1 MIDTLRR
8 KLLLPVILLAT
19 FMASFDYMV
28 VNVAAP
34 SLAHDLHAG
43 QAALELV
50 VGGYGFTYAAG
61 LITGGKLGDLF
72 GHRRVFLLG
81 ITAFTVASVLCGL
94 AGSPGQLVAA
104 RLLQGLAAAAMA
116 PQVLALITALFPA
129 EQRSRALAW
138 FGVALGVGGIAGQVL
153 GGLLLQADPF
163 GLGWRVIFLVNLPV
177 GVVAVAAATRLLPRP
192 APAVPSTTVLPT
204 TVPPTHPQPAGSTIT
219 APAVPAAP
227 AGRLALA
234 TRPAPTV
241 TAAPARP
248 RLDLLGVLGL
258 AGSLALALVPLVLGR
273 GAGWP
278 LWTWLSMAAA
288 VPVLVATLA
297 WERRL
302 ARAGREPLLD
312 LALFRGRAFS
322 TGLLVNACVLGAVG
336 SQLFTTTLLLQAGL
350 GLDSQDAGLEFLP
363 LGLTTMAA
371 SLLGRHL
378 IARFGRRVLVAGTLI
393 STAAAVLL
401 ALTLQLA
408 QGALSPLDLLLPLAL
423 TGFGNGLTLPALM
436 ATILATVTPTRIG
449 AASGVLTTT
458 QQFAGA
464 TGVAAVGAVF
474 FAALGA
480 GSSRAAYASA
490 AEAAAWVIAGLMAA
504 AAVLV
509 GVLLRPRARA

>member
-8 KLLLPVILLAT
+8 RLLLPVILLAT

-50 VGGYGFTYAAG
+50 VGGYGFSYAAG

-81 ITAFTVASVLCGL
+81 VGAFTVASLLCGL

-116 PQVLALITALFPA
+116 PQVLALITRLLPG
-129 EQRSRALAW
+129 EQRARALGW
-138 FGVALGVGGIAGQVL
+138 FGVALGTGGIAGQVL

-177 GVVAVAAATRLLPRP
+177 GVGTVAAATRLLPRP
-192 APAVPSTTVLPT
+192 VRTAEPVQPQPVAARSGGRTALADPPAPAAAVA
-204 TVPPTHPQPAGSTIT
+204 PPT
-219 APAVPAAP
+219 
-227 AGRLALA
+227 
-234 TRPAPTV
+234 
-241 TAAPARP
+241 RP
-248 RLDLLGVLGL
+248 RLDLPGVLGL
-258 AGSLALALVPLVLGR
+258 AASLALALVPLVLGR
-273 GAGWP
+273 EAGWP
-278 LWTWLSMAAA
+278 LWSWLSLAAA
-288 VPVLVATLA
+288 APALAATLS

-302 ARAGREPLLD
+302 ARTGREPLLD
-312 LALFRGRAFS
+312 LALFRGRTFS
-322 TGLLVNACVLGAVG
+322 TGLLINACVLAAIG

-350 GLDSQDAGLEFLP
+350 GLDSRAAGLEFLP

-371 SLLGRHL
+371 SLLGRRL
-378 IARFGRRVLVAGTLI
+378 IARFGRRVLVAGTLL

-401 ALTLQLA
+401 ALTLE
-408 QGALSPLDLLLPLAL
+408 LSGGGVRPVELIAPLAL

-436 ATILATVTPTRIG
+436 AAVLATVAPARIG

-464 TGVAAVGAVF
+464 SGVAAVGAVF
-474 FAALGA
+474 FATLGTA
-480 GSSRAAYASA
+480 GSPGAYAA
-490 AEAAAWVIAGLMAA
+490 AAASAAWVIAALMAA
-504 AAVLV
+504 ATVLV
-509 GVLLRPRARA
+509 GVLLRPGRS